1 MGSSCQILSRLKSA
15 LYLISP
21 VTRFK
26 KNVSHSNLDGSSAI
40 IRQNRS
46 GSSHHFSYPAP
57 GTVQQHLQQQHHH
70 LLNPHHHFQ
79 TMQAQHLIS
88 NGGEITMLQPMTSTG
103 SLLLSTTSTSTNG
116 INSNGGTLGGA
127 GASGGNCQQMIPA
140 YMPLLEQQ
148 PWFHGKITRKQ
159 AESLLENMPIGS
171 FLVRQSESG
180 NLNDFS
186 LSLV

>member
-1 MGSSCQILSRLKSA
+1 MSI
-15 LYLISP
+15 
-21 VTRFK
+21 V
-26 KNVSHSNLDGSSAI
+26 
-40 IRQNRS
+40 RQNRA

-57 GTVQQHLQQQHHH
+57 GAAHI
-70 LLNPHHHFQ
+70 HHHFQ
-79 TMQAQHLIS
+79 TMQAQHLIA
-88 NGGEITMLQPMTSTG
+88 NGGGTTEMAMLQPMTG
-103 SLLLSTTSTSTNG
+103 SLLISTSSNNPSTST
-116 INSNGGTLGGA
+116 LGFLA
-127 GASGGNCQQMIPA
+127 AKQLQQQQQSQQIPS

-171 FLVRQSESG
+171 FLVRSSESG